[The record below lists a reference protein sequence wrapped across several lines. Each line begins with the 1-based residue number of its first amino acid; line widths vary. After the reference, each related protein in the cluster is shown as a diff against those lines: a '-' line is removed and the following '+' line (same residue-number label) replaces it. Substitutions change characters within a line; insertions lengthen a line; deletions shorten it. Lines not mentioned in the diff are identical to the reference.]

1 MDDDVKESAAAGG
14 LRARRVARTETEL
27 IDAAHTLFLERGYVA
42 TTLAAIARRAGVG
55 ERTVYVRFG
64 TKATLFRRVVDHALV
79 GDTQPIDFAHRP
91 LTREAMTA
99 DTLTGRIHAL
109 ADLSIGIA
117 ERAGPL
123 FEVATQAEGLEPE
136 LARASQD
143 GRLATTALARSFW
156 RHASA
161 DRLLPD
167 DLDTAALALA
177 TDVLICADTTVHL
190 RRAHGWSAPA
200 HRTLIVTTL
209 QALTAQPNRGR

>member
-42 TTLAAIARRAGVG
+42 TTLAPIARRAGVG

-136 LARASQD
+136 LARAAQD

-161 DRLLPD
+161 DGLLPD

-209 QALTAQPNRGR
+209 QALTTQPNRGR

>member
-1 MDDDVKESAAAGG
+1 MDDGVKRSAAAGG

-27 IDAAHTLFLERGYVA
+27 IDAARALFLENGYVA
-42 TTLAAIARRAGVG
+42 TTLAQIARRAGLA

-64 TKATLFRRVVDHALV
+64 TKATLFRRVVDQALV

-99 DTLTGRIHAL
+99 QTLTERIHAL

-136 LARASQD
+136 LAQAAQD
-143 GRLATTALARSFW
+143 GRLATTALAQSFW
-156 RHASA
+156 RHANA
-161 DRLLPD
+161 DGLLPD
-167 DLDTAALALA
+167 GLDTTALALT

-190 RRAHGWSAPA
+190 RRTHGWSAPT
-200 HRTLIVTTL
+200 HRQLIVATL
-209 QALTAQPNRGR
+209 QALTQSN

>member
-1 MDDDVKESAAAGG
+1 M
-14 LRARRVARTETEL
+14 ARTETEL